1 VGGEGRIVKAPDRV
15 LLAHG
20 GGGHLTRR
28 LVEELFLPAL
38 RNPHLETLTDSAVLP
53 EMPPGR
59 PALTTDAFVVDPPI
73 FSGGDLGCLSVCGT
87 VNDLA
92 MSGARPLWL
101 TWALILEEGAEG
113 DLLDTCVRGAA
124 EAAREAGVTVVAG
137 DTKVVPRG
145 KGDRLF
151 AVTAGLGV
159 VPPGRDLS
167 DIRIEPGDAIIVS
180 GPIGDHGATVLA
192 HRHDL
197 TASGL
202 KSDCAPLAGLVDA
215 LLESGAAV
223 RSLHDPT
230 RGGVVTVCHEVA
242 ARSGARVLLEEEGV
256 PVRREVT
263 GVCDLLGLDPLA
275 LACEG
280 RALVWVAADDVDLAL
295 GAMRSH
301 PLGTESAI
309 IGRMEAGVAGAPP
322 VVMHTRVGGERPLD
336 LLSGLDLPRIC

>member
-1 VGGEGRIVKAPDRV
+1 VKGPDRV

-28 LVEELFLPAL
+28 LVEELFLPAF

-59 PALTTDAFVVDPPI
+59 PALTTDAFVVDPPV
-73 FSGGDLGCLSVCGT
+73 FSGGDLGCLSICGT
-87 VNDLA
+87 VNYLA

-101 TWALILEEGAEG
+101 TWALILEEGADG
-113 DLLDTCVRGAA
+113 DLLETCVRGAA
-124 EAAREAGVTVVAG
+124 SAAEDAGVMVVAG

-145 KGDRLF
+145 KGDALF
-151 AVTAGLGV
+151 AVTAGVGV

-167 DIRIEPGDAIIVS
+167 DTHIEPGDAVLVS

-197 TASGL
+197 LASGL
-202 KSDCAPLAGLVDA
+202 KSDCAPLAGLA
-215 LLESGAAV
+215 ETLLESGAAV
-223 RSLHDPT
+223 RALHDPT

-242 ARSGARVLLEEEGV
+242 TRCEARVVLEESAL

-263 GVCDLLGLDPLA
+263 AVCDLLGLDPLA

-280 RALVWVAADDVDLAL
+280 RLLAWVHADDAERAL
-295 GAMRSH
+295 EAIRSH
-301 PLGTESAI
+301 HLGTESEM
-309 IGRMEAGVAGAPP
+309 IGRMETGVAGAPP
-322 VVMHTRVGGERPLD
+322 VIMKTRVGGERPLD

>member
-1 VGGEGRIVKAPDRV
+1 VKVPDRV

-20 GGGHLTRR
+20 GGGRLTRK
-28 LVEELFLPAL
+28 LVEEVFLPAL
-38 RNPHLETLTDSAVLP
+38 HNEHLATLTDAAVLP
-53 EMPPGR
+53 ELPPGR

-73 FSGGDLGCLSVCGT
+73 FAGGDLGCLSICGT

-101 TWALILEEGAEG
+101 TWALILEEGADG
-113 DLLDTCVRGAA
+113 DLLETCVRGAA
-124 EAAREAGVTVVAG
+124 SAAEEAGITVVAG

-145 KGDRLF
+145 KGDGLF
-151 AVTAGLGV
+151 AVTAGFGV

-167 DIRIEPGDAIIVS
+167 DTHIVPGDTVIVS

-197 TASGL
+197 LASNL
-202 KSDCAPLAGLVDA
+202 KSDCAPLAGLVES
-215 LLESGAAV
+215 LLESGAGV
-223 RSLHDPT
+223 RALHDPT

-242 ARSGARVLLEEEGV
+242 DRSGTKVVLDETAI
-256 PVRREVT
+256 PVRREVA

-280 RALVWVAADDVDLAL
+280 RVLAWVASEDADRAL
-295 GAMRSH
+295 QALKSH
-301 PLGTESAI
+301 PCGENSAI
-309 IGRMEAGVAGAPP
+309 IGRMDEATPGAPP
-322 VVMHTRVGGERPLD
+322 VVMRTRVGGERPLD